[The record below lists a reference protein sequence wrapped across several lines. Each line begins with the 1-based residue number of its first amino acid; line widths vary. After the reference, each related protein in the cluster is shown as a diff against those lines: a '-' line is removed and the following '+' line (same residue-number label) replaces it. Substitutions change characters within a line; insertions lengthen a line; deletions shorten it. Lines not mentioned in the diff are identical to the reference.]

1 MTQVQKEMT
10 YAPPIHKAGASS
22 VAELL
27 RLAALFS
34 RAEVASSEIPN
45 LRIFLSVLRVCTL
58 PRLCEIFFFYFL
70 LQFLLVARHVFL
82 PCSRQ
87 LRDTSPFFSRDH
99 LTNTRGNL
107 DGHVLLKACLV
118 RSRSQYL
125 LSNDTRP
132 VPSLL
137 YGRRHA
143 FETRHDLVILKSAK
157 RKFEIR

>member
-1 MTQVQKEMT
+1 MVTWCETFLQ
-10 YAPPIHKAGASS
+10 SS
-22 VAELL
+22 C
-27 RLAALFS
+27 RDYHDP
-34 RAEVASSEIPN
+34 SSEGDDLCAAD

-58 PRLCEIFFFYFL
+58 PRLCEIFFFFYFL

-99 LTNTRGNL
+99 LRDTWKP

-157 RKFEIR
+157 RKFEMR